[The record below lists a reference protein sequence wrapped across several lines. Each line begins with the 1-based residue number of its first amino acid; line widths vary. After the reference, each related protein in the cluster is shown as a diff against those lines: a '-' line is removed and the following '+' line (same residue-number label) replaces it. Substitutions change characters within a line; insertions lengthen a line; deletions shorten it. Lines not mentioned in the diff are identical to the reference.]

1 MCLIFN
7 QVCEYSIQSVPFTY
21 AKSLHSLV
29 VADVIIAMTSGL
41 KQTEAPDE
49 YSPGYSLSESE
60 MVVLC
65 HEMEK
70 CTELE
75 VLDLTAIKIHRPA
88 AEKLKQTMKAL
99 SSLVQLNLHCCRIRC
114 EGITDLLTS
123 TRLEVINLSGNKMQT
138 LNMLPKCARLRC
150 LDLTSCSLSV
160 PGLLCKSLLSFYCS
174 SLHEL
179 RLAKNT
185 EIGDT
190 AAGEL
195 KNVLAIN
202 VQLRVLDLMGCTLKG
217 EALEKIFEGLTACIL
232 LNELNLTGNT
242 QSAMTSAVS

>member
-1 MCLIFN
+1 MTL
-7 QVCEYSIQSVPFTY
+7 
-21 AKSLHSLV
+21 SLR
-29 VADVIIAMTSGL
+29 TSGL

-60 MVVLC
+60 MAVLC

-99 SSLVQLNLHCCRIRC
+99 SSLVQLNHHCCRIRC
-114 EGITDLLTS
+114 EGILLTS